1 MIHKDYL
8 EQELRSDHAGEV
20 GAVAIYQGMRFVAK
34 LRGDQELLAFADSH
48 SVTEIQHLE
57 KISQLIPESQRSK
70 LSPIWQV
77 AGWLTGAVPALFGRT
92 CVYATID
99 AVETFVTQHYQQQI
113 DVLSEYVEHNNITDV
128 LIKFQQDEQHHQ
140 QDAAS
145 RYFSI
150 NPVLGAYKQAIGA
163 GSGIAVAICR
173 RI

>member
-20 GAVAIYQGMRFVAK
+20 GAVAIYQGMRFIAK
-34 LRGDQELLAFADSH
+34 LKGDQELLAFADSH
-48 SVTEIQHLE
+48 SATEIQHLE

-70 LSPIWQV
+70 LSPAWQV

-99 AVETFVTQHYQQQI
+99 AVETFVNQHYQQQI
-113 DVLSEYVEHNNITDV
+113 DVLKDQPEHANVVDV
-128 LIKFQQDEQHHQ
+128 ISQCQQDEQHHQ

-150 NPVLGAYKQAIGA
+150 NPVLGAYKQAIGV